1 MMPHARGIRLT
12 LLLSVAACGGASQLT
27 PIGLVPAGIT
37 VDLLERNYVVAGD
50 NAQEM
55 GRSMRSNGPVSG
67 GRRFSA
73 VNSWR
78 LSYQY
83 RFGRSRANRCELS
96 DVRITLN
103 VRVTMPEWERPTT
116 APAELVTDWE
126 DYERALRLHE
136 EGHRDWAIRGA
147 RELLSRLRSFK
158 TETCVFMEREV
169 RSLADGIIER
179 FSRQNRD
186 YDEETGHGRTQGAVW
201 PVGGGASTA
210 PDRESVPSPTAPRRL
225 APGVARPPRR

>member
-1 MMPHARGIRLT
+1 MG
-12 LLLSVAACGGASQLT
+12 VAACGASQLT

-37 VDLLERNYVVAGD
+37 VDLLERNYLVSGD

-73 VNSWR
+73 VNNWR
-78 LSYQY
+78 LSYRYQ
-83 RFGRSRANRCELS
+83 FGRSRANRCEIT
-96 DVRITLN
+96 DVQITLT
-103 VRVTMPEWERPTT
+103 VRVTMPEWERPAT
-116 APAELVTDWE
+116 APAELVAAWE

-158 TETCVFMEREV
+158 TETCAFMERDA
-169 RSLADGIIER
+169 RGLADGIIER
-179 FSRQNRD
+179 FSRQNRE
-186 YDEETGHGRTQGAVW
+186 YDEETDHGRTQGAVW
-201 PVGGGASTA
+201 AAGAG
-210 PDRESVPSPTAPRRL
+210 SPTAPDPEAELSPSASRGL
-225 APGVARPPRR
+225 PPGLARPPRR